1 MFQHRFS
8 SLLILIL
15 LALVWGSSFILM
27 KMGLKA
33 PDGTPVLTPYQVA
46 SLRMILAAV
55 ALSPIAIQAIRQVER
70 KDWKYMAVVG
80 FMGSG
85 IPAFLFAIS
94 QQYLDSGLAGILN
107 ALTPLFTLLLA
118 ILFFKKTTHRQQL
131 LGMVIGFLGAA
142 GIIAAKGSSFQNM
155 QYAFLIIAATV
166 MYGVSVNTVGHHLRH
181 IKAPWITALSI
192 LMVSIPCALYFFTTD
207 YSVIWTHPNGGRS
220 IAAVATLSV
229 VGTGIANI
237 LFFKLTQISGAIMAS
252 TVTYLIPIVAVGW
265 GYYMNESLSPLQI
278 LFAGV
283 ILLGVYLGNRPQK

>member
-1 MFQHRFS
+1 MPQQKLS
-8 SLLILIL
+8 SLAILIL

-27 KMGLKA
+27 KMGLKG
-33 PDGTPVLTPYQVA
+33 PDGSPVLSPYQVA
-46 SLRMILAAV
+46 SLRMMMAALV
-55 ALSPIAIQAIRQVER
+55 LLPISLQAIKQIER
-70 KDWKYMAVVG
+70 KDWKYLAIVG

-118 ILFFKKTTHRQQL
+118 IIFFKKTTHRRQ
-131 LGMVIGFLGAA
+131 VIGMLIGFIGAA

-155 QYAFLIIAATV
+155 QYAFLIIAATM

-181 IKAPWITALSI
+181 IKAPWITALSV
-192 LMVSIPCALYFFTTD
+192 LMVSIPCSLYFFTTD
-207 YSVIWTHPNGGRS
+207 YSVIWTHPHGGRS
-220 IAAVATLSV
+220 VAAVATLSI

-237 LFFKLTQISGAIMAS
+237 LFFRLTQLSGAIMAS

-265 GYYMNESLSPLQI
+265 GYYMHESLSFWQI
-278 LFAGV
+278 VFAGV

>member
-1 MFQHRFS
+1 
-8 SLLILIL
+8 
-15 LALVWGSSFILM
+15 M
-27 KMGLKA
+27 KMGLKG
-33 PDGTPVLTPYQVA
+33 PDGSPVLSPYQVA
-46 SLRMILAAV
+46 SLRMMMAAV
-55 ALSPIAIQAIRQVER
+55 VLLPISLQAIRQIER
-70 KDWKYMAVVG
+70 KDWKYLAIVG

-118 ILFFKKTTHRQQL
+118 IIFFKKTTHRRQ
-131 LGMVIGFLGAA
+131 VIGMLIGFIGAA

-155 QYAFLIIAATV
+155 QYAFLIIAATM

-181 IKAPWITALSI
+181 IKAPWITALSV
-192 LMVSIPCALYFFTTD
+192 LMVSIPCSLYFFTTD
-207 YSVIWTHPNGGRS
+207 YSVIWTHPAGGRS
-220 IAAVATLSV
+220 IAAVATLSI

-237 LFFKLTQISGAIMAS
+237 LFFRLTQLSGAIMAS

-265 GYYMNESLSPLQI
+265 GYYMHESLSFWQI
-278 LFAGV
+278 VFAGV

>member
-46 SLRMILAAV
+46 SLRMIMAAV
-55 ALSPIAIQAIRQVER
+55 ALSPIAIQAMRQVEK
-70 KDWKYMAVVG
+70 KDWKYLAVVG

-107 ALTPLFTLLLA
+107 ALTPLFTLLIA
-118 ILFFKKTTHRQQL
+118 IVFFKKMTHRQQL
-131 LGMVIGFLGAA
+131 VGMVIGFLGAA

-207 YSVIWTHPNGGRS
+207 YSVIWTHPHGGRS
-220 IAAVATLSV
+220 IAAVATLSI

-278 LFAGV
+278 VFAGV

>member
-1 MFQHRFS
+1 MPQQKFS
-8 SLLILIL
+8 SLAILIL

-27 KMGLKA
+27 KMGLKG
-33 PDGTPVLTPYQVA
+33 PDGSPVLSPYQVA
-46 SLRMILAAV
+46 SLRMMMAAV
-55 ALSPIAIQAIRQVER
+55 VLLPISLQAIRQIER
-70 KDWKYMAVVG
+70 KDWKYLAIVG

-118 ILFFKKTTHRQQL
+118 IIFFKKTTHRRQ
-131 LGMVIGFLGAA
+131 VIGMLIGFIGAA

-155 QYAFLIIAATV
+155 QYAFLIIAATM

-181 IKAPWITALSI
+181 IKAPWITALSV
-192 LMVSIPCALYFFTTD
+192 LMVSIPCSLYFFTTD
-207 YSVIWTHPNGGRS
+207 YSVIWTHPAGGRS
-220 IAAVATLSV
+220 IAAVATLSI

-237 LFFKLTQISGAIMAS
+237 LFFRLTQLSGAIMAS

-265 GYYMNESLSPLQI
+265 GYYMHESLSFWQI
-278 LFAGV
+278 VFAGV

>member
-70 KDWKYMAVVG
+70 KDWKYLAVVG

-207 YSVIWTHPNGGRS
+207 YSIIWTHPNGGRS

>member
-46 SLRMILAAV
+46 SLRMIMAAV

-70 KDWKYMAVVG
+70 KDWKYLAVVG
-80 FMGSG
+80 FLGSG

-118 ILFFKKTTHRQQL
+118 IVFFKKTTHRQQL
-131 LGMVIGFLGAA
+131 VGMVIGFLGAA

-192 LMVSIPCALYFFTTD
+192 LMVSIPCGLYFFTTD
-207 YSVIWTHPNGGRS
+207 YSAIWTHPHGGRS
-220 IAAVATLSV
+220 IAAVATLSI

-278 LFAGV
+278 VFAGV
-283 ILLGVYLGNRPQK
+283 ILLGVYLGNKPQK

>member
-1 MFQHRFS
+1 LFQHRFS

-70 KDWKYMAVVG
+70 KDWKYLAVVG

>member
-1 MFQHRFS
+1 LFQHRFS

-70 KDWKYMAVVG
+70 KDWKYLAVVG

-85 IPAFLFAIS
+85 IPAFLCAIS

-237 LFFKLTQISGAIMAS
+237 LFFRLTQISGAIMAS

>member
-1 MFQHRFS
+1 MPQQKLS
-8 SLLILIL
+8 SLAILIL

-27 KMGLKA
+27 KMGLKG
-33 PDGTPVLTPYQVA
+33 PDGSPVLSPYQVA
-46 SLRMILAAV
+46 SLRMMMAAV
-55 ALSPIAIQAIRQVER
+55 VLLPISLQAIRQIER
-70 KDWKYMAVVG
+70 KDWKYLAIVG

-118 ILFFKKTTHRQQL
+118 IIFFKKTTHRRQ
-131 LGMVIGFLGAA
+131 VIGMLIGFIGAA

-155 QYAFLIIAATV
+155 QYAFLIIAATM

-181 IKAPWITALSI
+181 IKAPWITALSV
-192 LMVSIPCALYFFTTD
+192 LMVSIPCSLYFFTTD
-207 YSVIWTHPNGGRS
+207 YSVIWTHPAGGRS
-220 IAAVATLSV
+220 IAAVATLSI

-237 LFFKLTQISGAIMAS
+237 LFFRLTQLSGAIMAS

-265 GYYMNESLSPLQI
+265 GYYMHESLSFWQI
-278 LFAGV
+278 VFAGV

>member
-70 KDWKYMAVVG
+70 KDWKYLAVVG

>member
-1 MFQHRFS
+1 
-8 SLLILIL
+8 
-15 LALVWGSSFILM
+15 M

-70 KDWKYMAVVG
+70 KDWKYLAVVG

-142 GIIAAKGSSFQNM
+142 GIIAAKGRSFQNM
-155 QYAFLIIAATV
+155 QYATV

>member
-70 KDWKYMAVVG
+70 KDWKYLAVVG

-85 IPAFLFAIS
+85 VPAFLFAIS